1 MTALAS
7 RGQLRA
13 SVLRWALFTVPAC
26 VALGFLSGQIG
37 GSGPG
42 NPWFDA
48 LTKPDIYP
56 EPKWF
61 GIVWTALFTLM
72 GVAVA
77 IICAAWGARRR
88 TSAIIAFVVL
98 FVLLMA
104 WTPVFFA
111 LHQMTAA
118 LVLIC
123 VIIALTLLTI
133 VLFWSVRRLAA
144 ILMIPLLGWVI
155 FATVLNYEF
164 LRLNPEFDG
173 ANPTQ
178 SVQRIEL

>member
-7 RGQLRA
+7 SGQLRA

-26 VALGFLSGQIG
+26 VLLGFISGQLG

-48 LTKPDIYP
+48 LTKPAIFP

-61 GIVWTALFTLM
+61 GIVWTILFAMM

-77 IICAAWGARRR
+77 IVCAAWGARRR
-88 TSAIIAFVVL
+88 SAAITAFVVL
-98 FVLLMA
+98 FALLMA

-111 LHQMTAA
+111 LHQMTIA

-123 VIIALTLLTI
+123 IIIAITLLTVI
-133 VLFWSVRRLAA
+133 LFWSVRKTAA
-144 ILMIPLLGWVI
+144 ILMMPLLAWVI

-164 LRLNPEFDG
+164 LQLNPEFDG
-173 ANPTQ
+173 TNPTQ
-178 SVQRIEL
+178 AVQRIEL